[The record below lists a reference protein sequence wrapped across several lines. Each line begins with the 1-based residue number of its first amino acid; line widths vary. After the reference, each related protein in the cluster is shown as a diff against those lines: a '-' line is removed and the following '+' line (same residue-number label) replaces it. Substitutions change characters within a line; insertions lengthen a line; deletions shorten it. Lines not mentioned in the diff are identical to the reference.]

1 MRVVNSIEDLIGRT
15 PIIQLGKIADPQGA
29 RVLVK
34 LEFFNPAGSIKDRVA
49 LQMVKAAEKA
59 GKLKPGGVIVE
70 PTSGN
75 TGIGLAMVAAARGYR
90 LIIVMPETMSIERQ
104 RLIRGLGAELVLT
117 SGNEGMTGAVEK
129 AKEIIEDNRDFLIL
143 QQFENPANPEAHRL
157 TTAPEIIE
165 QVGNDDVAAFVCGV
179 GTGGTLTGTGSAL
192 KEKLPAMKVIAVEPA
207 GSAVLSGG
215 QQGLH
220 HIQGIGAGFIPPV
233 LDKSIIDEVVQ
244 VEDED
249 AYLTARRMM
258 REEGIIA
265 GISSGAA
272 VFAALN
278 AAVQFSPEKMVLTIA
293 PDTGERY
300 LSTALFD

>member
-1 MRVVNSIEDLIGRT
+1 MKIADSIEDLIGRT
-15 PIIQLGKIADPQGA
+15 PVVQLGKMADPKGA

-49 LQMVKAAEKA
+49 LQMVKDAEKA

-104 RLIRGLGAELVLT
+104 KLIRGLGAELELT
-117 SGNEGMTGAVEK
+117 PGDEGMAGAVKKAQEIVEK
-129 AKEIIEDNRDFLIL
+129 HQEYIIL

-157 TTAPEIIE
+157 TTAQEIIE
-165 QVGNDDVAAFVCGV
+165 QVGDDLAAFVCGV
-179 GTGGTLTGTGSAL
+179 GTGGTISGVGSVL
-192 KEKLPAMKVIAVEPA
+192 KEKLPAVKVIAVEPA
-207 GSAVLSGG
+207 GSPVLSGG
-215 QQGLH
+215 KAGTH
-220 HIQGIGAGFIPPV
+220 GIQGIGAGFIPPV
-233 LDKSIIDEVVQ
+233 LDQSIIDEVIQ
-244 VEDED
+244 VEDDD
-249 AYLTARRMM
+249 AFNTARKMM
-258 REEGIIA
+258 REEGIMA

-272 VFAALN
+272 VFAALR
-278 AAVQFSPEKMVLTIA
+278 AAAKFSPEKAVLAIA

-300 LSTALFD
+300 LSTALFE